1 MKNIFT
7 VKKSLWLMAFVA
19 LLITSCFKLTSVV
32 LSTNQIEQFETM
44 TVTSTVVNAH
54 FGAIDNDAFGLYG
67 IRIPADWKVENVTA
81 VNKYGNETVE
91 FTGTPCDFYAALL
104 QHCYPRDGYKWVA
117 YQTEYVK
124 YKLAQFEDGT
134 ESTADNVVVTATLKA
149 GETLGD
155 YSFDVVMG
163 SSTKSQLEDNYSVNE
178 DGSYDFSRTLNDF
191 EEKEGGVIEYKKK
204 PIDNLLETGTISD
217 LERFVQNQELAK
229 NDEYPGIAN
238 PITDQ
243 QLNVSVIRNT
253 TSLEEAAAGDLH
265 IIGDRGGIR
274 VILQDAADNAE
285 VAIYNVEGKM
295 VDSKVVAGS
304 EALLKAAKGTC
315 IVKVVKGDKKIVKKI
330 FVK

>member
-1 MKNIFT
+1 M
-7 VKKSLWLMAFVA
+7 
-19 LLITSCFKLTSVV
+19 
-32 LSTNQIEQFETM
+32 
-44 TVTSTVVNAH
+44 
-54 FGAIDNDAFGLYG
+54 
-67 IRIPADWKVENVTA
+67 
-81 VNKYGNETVE
+81 
-91 FTGTPCDFYAALL
+91 
-104 QHCYPRDGYKWVA
+104 
-117 YQTEYVK
+117 
-124 YKLAQFEDGT
+124 
-134 ESTADNVVVTATLKA
+134 
-149 GETLGD
+149 
-155 YSFDVVMG
+155 
-163 SSTKSQLEDNYSVNE
+163 
-178 DGSYDFSRTLNDF
+178 
-191 EEKEGGVIEYKKK
+191 IEYKKK

-265 IIGDRGGIR
+265 IIGDRGSIR

-295 VDSKVVAGS
+295 VDSKVVAGG